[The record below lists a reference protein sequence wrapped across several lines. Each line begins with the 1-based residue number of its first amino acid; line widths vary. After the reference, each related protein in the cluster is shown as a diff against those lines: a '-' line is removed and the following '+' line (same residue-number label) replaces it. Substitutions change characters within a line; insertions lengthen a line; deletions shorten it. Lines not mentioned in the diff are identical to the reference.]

1 MHIDYN
7 KKNYIK
13 ITSRY
18 SAIFDS
24 KSRLYLF
31 SFCLRDA
38 KAYEKG
44 EIKQQRKVQV
54 KDLAMHQIRVIF

>member
-7 KKNYIK
+7 KKKYIK

-18 SAIFDS
+18 SAILDS
-24 KSRLYLF
+24 KSRLYFF

-44 EIKQQRKVQV
+44 EIKQQRKV
-54 KDLAMHQIRVIF
+54 